1 MSQFEIDKMVANAI
15 ADTLHTRLLHK
26 HKTATPQAV
35 VMGVALLL
43 GRMDKA
49 TGSGEG
55 RAYQDFAIALLG
67 GAEKIKEMV
76 LENEGVTAPA
86 PSSAP
91 NPDSH
96 SGLGVGDSSESSL
109 RPS

>member
-15 ADTLHTRLLHK
+15 ADTLNKRLLHK

-49 TGSGEG
+49 TGTGTA

-67 GAEKIKEMV
+67 GAEKIKEAVM
-76 LENEGVTAPA
+76 EFEGVTDPS

-91 NPDSH
+91 TPDSR
-96 SGLGVGDSSESSL
+96 SETGVEDSTERST
-109 RPS
+109 RPA